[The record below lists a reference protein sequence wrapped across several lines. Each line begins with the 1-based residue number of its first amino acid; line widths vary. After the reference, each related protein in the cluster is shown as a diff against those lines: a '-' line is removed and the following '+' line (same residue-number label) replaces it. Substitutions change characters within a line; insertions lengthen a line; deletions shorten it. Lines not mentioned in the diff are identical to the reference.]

1 MNLTLREK
9 EKLLTGELIE
19 EVFGVKCY
27 IGKNPLNN
35 KLHISYM
42 PTHYHIDGVGSDHF
56 HENGFTGEHTHN

>member
-1 MNLTLREK
+1 MRLIKRYISDTLTV
-9 EKLLTGELIE
+9 ELIE

-56 HENGFTGEHTHN
+56 HEDGFTGEHTHN

>member
-1 MNLTLREK
+1 MRLIKRYISDTLTV
-9 EKLLTGELIE
+9 ELIE

>member
-1 MNLTLREK
+1 M
-9 EKLLTGELIE
+9 ELIE
-19 EVFGVKCY
+19 EVFEVKCY

-56 HENGFTGEHTHN
+56 HEDGFTGEHTHN